1 MSEIK
6 NVITNLKNY
15 SSNFDYQSYPLK
27 KEEADAII
35 SFYEQVTSA
44 AKDES
49 GMDELKKWMENFI
62 NRMEENNK
70 AIEKSL
76 SENGIFEKMGVRFH
90 RDDEEE
96 KKETEDIDA
105 ILAEDIDSYEAA
117 AANFRKQISQGMER
131 VNRMQAQVEEMD
143 KELRSGSLFNA

>member
-62 NRMEENNK
+62 NRQKENNK

-76 SENGIFEKMGVRFH
+76 SEMGVRFH

-96 KKETEDIDA
+96 KKETENIDA

-143 KELRSGSLFNA
+143 KELRSGSLFNV